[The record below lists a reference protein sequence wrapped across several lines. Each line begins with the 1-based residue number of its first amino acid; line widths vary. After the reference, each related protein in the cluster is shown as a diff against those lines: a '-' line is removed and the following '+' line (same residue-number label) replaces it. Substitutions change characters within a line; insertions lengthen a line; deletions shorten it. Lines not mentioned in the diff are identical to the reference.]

1 MKPRI
6 ILYSFL
12 AALGILS
19 IVIIRILGN
28 DPPDQAVNQ
37 ARKMLSEAELAKSS
51 RYAREQFMQ
60 AAAYYDSA
68 MKAWSRENE
77 RMILFRNYRGV
88 RDLAGKSVE
97 SSRNASALARRN
109 MVRAEEMLEIRMH
122 GLEERMKE
130 FEDAY
135 GNFPM
140 NAMHRGAV
148 AQSKLQYSEAIL
160 AFQNKNYSLCRSK
173 LDSLEQTLNGLLQYH
188 EELLRTYLI
197 EYPHWSAMVEKTIN
211 HSRRNKAC
219 CLVVDKLARECKL
232 YKDGKLI
239 QSYAVELGPNWVGHK
254 RQQGDK
260 STPEGMY
267 KISDKKSRGQTAY
280 YKALMLDYPNEEDKK
295 RYLLNKQN
303 GSIHQDANI
312 GSLIEIHG
320 HGGKGTD
327 WTDGCIALKDE
338 DMDVVFNHCSVGSWV
353 TIVGSTKSP
362 VQVNSQ

>member
-1 MKPRI
+1 MKPRL
-6 ILYSFL
+6 ILYSLL
-12 AALGILS
+12 AVLGILS
-19 IVIIRILGN
+19 IAIIRVLSN
-28 DPPDQAVNQ
+28 DPPDKAVNQ

-51 RYAREQFMQ
+51 RYAREQYVQ

-77 RMILFRNYRGV
+77 RMILFRNYEGV
-88 RDLAGKSVE
+88 KDLAGKSAE
-97 SSRNASALARRN
+97 SSRKAGELARRN
-109 MVRAEEMLEIRMH
+109 MVKAEEMLEIRMQ
-122 GLEERMKE
+122 GLEERMKV
-130 FEDAY
+130 FEDTY

-148 AQSKLQYSEAIL
+148 AQSKIQYSEAVL

-173 LDSLEQTLNGLLQYH
+173 LDSLEQTMNDLLQFH
-188 EELLRTYLI
+188 EELLRTYLT
-197 EYPHWSAMVEKTIN
+197 EYPNWSAMVEKTIN

-219 CLVVDKLARECKL
+219 CLVVDKLARECML

-280 YKALMLDYPNEEDKK
+280 YKALMLNYPNEEDKK
-295 RYLLNKQN
+295 RYLQNKQN
-303 GSIHQDANI
+303 GSIRQDANI

-353 TIVGSTKSP
+353 TIVGSTNSP
-362 VQVNSQ
+362 VQAYIQ